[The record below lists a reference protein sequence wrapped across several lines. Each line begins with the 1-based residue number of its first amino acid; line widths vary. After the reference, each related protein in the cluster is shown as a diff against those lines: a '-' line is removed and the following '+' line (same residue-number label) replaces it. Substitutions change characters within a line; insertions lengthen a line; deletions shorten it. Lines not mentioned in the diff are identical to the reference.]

1 MGPPAAG
8 LLPAAGR
15 FKNVLLL
22 YCEQFQHNVAS
33 FAGGPARTPNLE
45 RFASE
50 SVVFRTACTTT
61 GLCSPNRSA
70 LFTGRLGHRTGLDDN
85 CHVWHSRLDELDA
98 RHTTLIEWARRRD
111 YFVGYYGKW
120 HLGTDGPI
128 RRGAQR
134 YPAAGFERFRE
145 PGKTQ
150 KPDFE
155 APKRY
160 YDKSKA
166 FPEKPGFYSTEEG
179 SYETCQSAQFARQG
193 AAFLKEAAGLGR
205 PFFLT
210 VSFNAVHPPYHVPEP
225 YNRMYDWRGI
235 DLPANL
241 RDDFR
246 NKPAYQ
252 NDIMWPFHD
261 TGHMSDDDWRRAT
274 AFYRG
279 FVTLVDRALGEIL
292 DALGANGLRDNTLV
306 AVVAD
311 HGDMCGAHNRFDK
324 GPYCYDEIMRIP
336 MLIHAPDAA
345 PRQVHR
351 HVSSIDLNR
360 TIVDWAGLEPDIPG
374 LDSRSLLP
382 LIERGD
388 SGWNGPDEAF
398 YRYEWYDGLWF
409 GIRAIRTPEHKY
421 CFNPA
426 GADELHDLRKDPGE
440 MDNIAGRPGFQPLQE
455 GLARRLL
462 AHMEQTEDASLARK
476 LKGRLDARPGKS

>member
-1 MGPPAAG
+1 
-8 LLPAAGR
+8 
-15 FKNVLLL
+15 
-22 YCEQFQHNVAS
+22 
-33 FAGGPARTPNLE
+33 
-45 RFASE
+45 
-50 SVVFRTACTTT
+50 
-61 GLCSPNRSA
+61 
-70 LFTGRLGHRTGLDDN
+70 
-85 CHVWHSRLDELDA
+85 
-98 RHTTLIEWARRRD
+98 
-111 YFVGYYGKW
+111 
-120 HLGTDGPI
+120 
-128 RRGAQR
+128 
-134 YPAAGFERFRE
+134 
-145 PGKTQ
+145 
-150 KPDFE
+150 
-155 APKRY
+155 
-160 YDKSKA
+160 
-166 FPEKPGFYSTEEG
+166 
-179 SYETCQSAQFARQG
+179 
-193 AAFLKEAAGLGR
+193 
-205 PFFLT
+205 
-210 VSFNAVHPPYHVPEP
+210 
-225 YNRMYDWRGI
+225 
-235 DLPANL
+235 
-241 RDDFR
+241 
-246 NKPAYQ
+246 
-252 NDIMWPFHD
+252 MWPFHD

-292 DALGANGLRDNTLV
+292 DALRANGLRDNTLV

-409 GIRAIRTPEHKY
+409 GIRAIRRPEHKY

-426 GADELHDLRKDPGE
+426 GADELYDLRKDPGE
-440 MDNIAGRPGFQPLQE
+440 MNNIAGRPEFQPLQE

-462 AHMEQTEDASLARK
+462 AHMEQTEDAPLARK